1 MRQKLTWFMICC
13 KAASNAVL
21 EMRES
26 PERDRNVRL
35 LLVSEQHVSAETFRR
50 LAFDAS
56 AW

>member
-1 MRQKLTWFMICC
+1 MICC

-35 LLVSEQHVSAETFRR
+35 LLVSEQHASAETFRR